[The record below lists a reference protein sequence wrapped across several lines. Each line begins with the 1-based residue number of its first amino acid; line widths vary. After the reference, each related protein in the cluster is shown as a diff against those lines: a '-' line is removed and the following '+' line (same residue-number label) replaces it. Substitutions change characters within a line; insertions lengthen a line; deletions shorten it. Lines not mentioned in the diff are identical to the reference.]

1 MKRESRRS
9 TLQASR
15 PRENYSAQKNRYT
28 NQYENQYTNPYTN
41 RYRNPSSDYYMYSA
55 NAVAREYQYEEE
67 VRPVQKTVKKQAK
80 RHLALT
86 QHFST
91 ILIVFLLGLAL
102 VCEYTVV
109 QGLGYQ
115 VSQTKSELK
124 TVQEQNEK
132 LKKQIATLGEL
143 QNVEAIA
150 MSNMGMRKPE
160 DWEVIYLPQGAP
172 AESEEEANG
181 LDKAVEQVKEVIGTI
196 SASKF

>member
-1 MKRESRRS
+1 MKRESQRS

-15 PRENYSAQKNRYT
+15 PRESYSAQKSRYA
-28 NQYENQYTNPYTN
+28 NQYENQYSNVYAN
-41 RYRNPSSDYYMYSA
+41 RYRNQTADYYMYSA
-55 NAVAREYQYEEE
+55 NAVAREYRYEEE
-67 VRPVQKTVKKQAK
+67 QRPVQKPAKKPVKN
-80 RHLALT
+80 HLALT

-115 VSQTKSELK
+115 VSQTKTELK
-124 TVQEQNEK
+124 TVQDQNEK
-132 LKKQIATLGEL
+132 LRKQIATLGEL

-150 MSNMGMRKPE
+150 MSNMGMRKPA
-160 DWEVIYLPQGAP
+160 DWEVIYLPQEAP
-172 AESEEEANG
+172 AETGEETSG

-196 SASKF
+196 TTNKF